1 MNTLLALVVATAIL
15 VTIPGPNVALIVANS
30 LKFGFRSGFVTVL
43 GTTMGLGLQLAL
55 VVAGMTAVIEFAAD
69 ALSWIRWAG
78 AAYLVW
84 LGIKTW
90 RTPADELTTLTA
102 VPVMFWRGCLV
113 AAANPKTLLFNVAFI
128 PQFVGTNGAEALTP
142 ATVATVYLS
151 VVFLGD
157 ALWVALATSA
167 RRALGRYMGFR
178 NRLTG
183 AFLMAAGVGLAL
195 SRR

>member
-43 GTTMGLGLQLAL
+43 GTTLGLALQLAL
-55 VVAGMTAVIEFAAD
+55 VVVGMTAIIELAAD
-69 ALSWIRWAG
+69 ALSWIRWLG

-84 LGIKTW
+84 LGIRTW
-90 RTPADELTTLTA
+90 RTPADDLSTLTA
-102 VPVMFWRGCLV
+102 VPVLFWRGCLV
-113 AAANPKTLLFNVAFI
+113 AAANPKTLMFNVAFI
-128 PQFVGTNGAEALTP
+128 PQFVGIGGTNALTP
-142 ATVATVYLS
+142 VTVAAVYLA
-151 VVFLGD
+151 VVLVGD
-157 ALWVALATSA
+157 MLWVALASSA
-167 RRALGRYMGFR
+167 RRVLSRYMSLR

-183 AFLMAAGVGLAL
+183 AFLTAAGIGLAL

>member
-1 MNTLLALVVATAIL
+1 MNTLLALVIATAVL

-30 LKFGFRSGFVTVL
+30 LKFGFRSGLFTVL

-55 VVAGMTAVIEFAAD
+55 VVAGMTAVIDLAAD
-69 ALSWIRWAG
+69 ALGWIRWAG

-84 LGIKTW
+84 LGIRTW
-90 RTPADELTTLTA
+90 RTPAEDFAAVTA

-113 AAANPKTLLFNVAFI
+113 AAANPKMLLFNVAFI
-128 PQFVGTNGAEALTP
+128 PQFIGTGGVTALTP
-142 ATVATVYLS
+142 TTVAAVYLS
-151 VVFLGD
+151 VVLLGD
-157 ALWVALATSA
+157 VLWVMLATSA
-167 RRALGRYMGFR
+167 RRALSRYSSWR

-183 AFLMAAGVGLAL
+183 AFLTAAGVGLAL

>member
-1 MNTLLALVVATAIL
+1 MNTLIALVFATAIL

-30 LKFGFRSGFVTVL
+30 LKFGFRSGLATVL
-43 GTTMGLGLQLAL
+43 GTTLGLSLQLAL
-55 VVAGMTAVIEFAAD
+55 VVAGMTAIIELAAD

-102 VPVMFWRGCLV
+102 VRVMFWRGCFV
-113 AAANPKTLLFNVAFI
+113 AAANPKTLMFNVAFI
-128 PQFVGTNGAEALTP
+128 PQFVGSGGADALTP
-142 ATVATVYLS
+142 FTVAAVYLS
-151 VVFLGD
+151 VVLMGD
-157 ALWVALATSA
+157 VLWVFLATSA
-167 RRALGRYMGFR
+167 RRVLGQYMSWR

-183 AFLMAAGVGLAL
+183 AFLTAAGIGLAL